1 MDDITRLDL
10 PLGDGQFTI
19 ISYLDQA
26 SEPCAQGNLFG
37 VNRKL
42 TLKENIVK
50 RATKLTGMRNMRKT
64 LPATC
69 NKNRARVVGNAHSS
83 HGMRRAC
90 RPNKKKPSKDTHFK
104 NSHVESS
111 SSEAFQDSYI
121 RYALSAR

>member
-19 ISYLDQA
+19 IRYLDQA

-64 LPATC
+64 LPAT
-69 NKNRARVVGNAHSS
+69 KPAAK
-83 HGMRRAC
+83 AK
-90 RPNKKKPSKDTHFK
+90 PKKTTVNPVDAKGEKP
-104 NSHVESS
+104 
-111 SSEAFQDSYI
+111 
-121 RYALSAR
+121 